1 MIFIKN
7 LSIMSKYYFLKV
19 MTAAAMVFVPFVASA
34 QLPATSTAG
43 PIPIKSVTKSVK
55 NFIVKQVQQRQSRKK
70 VADVSAFYGRTL
82 YGTMLSSS
90 EWENASIA
98 SVPYGIYSFEMGDAP
113 SPKAHLTH
121 LYYSFMSGANCRGK
135 FYGITALSAMG
146 VFNGS
151 RYITLDTKKWKEIS
165 SQYHSTDEASYSLLA
180 AVMGYNPTDNQIYAF
195 QYNDDLS
202 GLYWSKY
209 NKETNALEQIASFRG
224 QYNVLTLAS
233 DPSGVLYFINDAGD
247 LYTINK
253 ATGRATLKGNTG
265 ITPTLYSQAMIYDGK
280 TGTFLWT
287 SQTAEGSILYSV
299 DPATAETTEIMKFQ
313 NNEQFSSLYS
323 EDNDAVS
330 DAPASVKDLKLT
342 YDGDGAL
349 TGNITFT
356 VPTTTYGGAIFDSGT
371 LNVWLDG
378 VNQKGVAASAGD
390 KITMPVSL
398 TDGNHYIAVN
408 MKNESGFSPMSTVY
422 QYAGYDTPVKS
433 SSVKFVSNK
442 SVGKDTV
449 TWLTPD
455 SGVNSG
461 YIDKANLKYNIV
473 RMPDSVTVATNYT
486 MNSYIEDIPT
496 AMHNYS
502 YRVYAINKDKTGAYT
517 ESNSIISGNSF
528 TIPYS
533 QDFTKTTTLK
543 DFFTVVDNN
552 KDNNTWRNGYN
563 NEVRI
568 GISKYTG
575 NGDDWLIT
583 PAITLTKGNKYR
595 YSVSL
600 KTYAAGYPE
609 NFKVYVGTNPN
620 DISTFQLI
628 DDEEKYECYKDYAN
642 HNSDFSVDKDG
653 DYYVALYYCG
663 DTLQKSS
670 LLMIKSVSVNKIGAV
685 LAPESV
691 SDLTITPDVNDD
703 LAATVS
709 FTSPSK
715 DLAGNQLSS
724 ISNIKVY
731 RNNETNAA
739 YTFENPAVGV
749 KLSWNDTNVPAVGTN
764 SYTVVGSNSNGE
776 GEKKS
781 ASAFI
786 GVYTAPYC
794 EKFNTAATASLYT
807 TEYKGLQT
815 GGNYGWAY
823 QNQAMALNAFVM
835 GDSITNVW
843 LFTPAIKMDAEAV
856 YSVSCLA
863 NVNVYTNTITN
874 KVYAGNAADSASQTM
889 FLGDMPKST
898 NYKYQTLSYNM
909 ITSNAGK
916 YYVGINSI
924 GRKQWD
930 YMSMNMDSMTVTYL
944 KSAKSPYIITD
955 YKSQADATG
964 AFKAT
969 LTFKAPS
976 IDYRGQVLSELSKI
990 DIYRGESAIPI
1001 ATINNP
1007 TPGEVQTW
1015 TDNQAIHGI
1024 NKYMIVPS
1032 NSYGRGEAYYD
1043 TIYVGRDIPEAVG
1056 NYVLK
1061 STTDNADAVLTWNA
1075 PAKGKNGGVVV
1086 PSELSYNIYKY
1097 DTSTQTFATV
1107 ASNIT
1112 DCSFTAQHSA
1122 NTTQAVYYYAVT
1134 PINTE
1139 GVGDTTVHSI
1149 VLGKLYE
1156 MPYKESF
1163 AKDSLS
1169 TSPWLIKTDN
1179 SYSLTWGVTN
1189 PDGSTY
1195 NSALAEDSDGGC
1207 AYMYNGSYSSYY
1219 GGAGFISPKMTLNGK
1234 EEILSFWIYNIK
1246 TGYTNA
1252 SAKKPV
1258 IVVKA
1263 SVDDDDFVQL
1273 GDTIIVGGDTEDGW
1287 RHYTISLD
1295 KYKDSKYIC
1304 FMFNGFT
1311 NGYSDVIYL
1320 DTIVVGN
1327 AIETSI
1333 NNTEKDMM
1341 GIKSINYYDL
1351 SGKMITNPGK
1361 GIYIKAVTFGDG
1373 TKKYIKYINK

>member
-1 MIFIKN
+1 
-7 LSIMSKYYFLKV
+7 MSKYYFFKI
-19 MTAAAMVFVPFVASA
+19 MTVAAMAFVPFAAGA
-34 QLPATSTAG
+34 QSPATSTAG
-43 PIPIKSVTKSVK
+43 PIPIKSVTKNVK
-55 NFIVKQVQQRQSRKK
+55 NFIVKQVRQQQVRRK
-70 VADVSAFYGRTL
+70 VTDVSAFSGRTL
-82 YGTMLSSS
+82 YGSMLNSST
-90 EWENASIA
+90 WADASIG

-121 LYYSFMSGANCRGK
+121 LYYSFISGANSRGK
-135 FYGITALSAMG
+135 FYGITALSVMG
-146 VFNGS
+146 AFNGS
-151 RYITLDTKKWKEIS
+151 RYITLDTKQWKEIYS
-165 SQYHSTDEASYSLLA
+165 RIHTTDEGSYSLLA
-180 AVMGYNPTDNQIYAF
+180 SVMAYNPIDNQIYAF

-209 NKETNALEQIASFRG
+209 NKETQALEQIASFRG

-233 DPSGVLYFINDAGD
+233 DPSGVLYIINDAGD

-253 ATGRATLKGNTG
+253 VTGRATLKGNTG
-265 ITPTLYSQAMIYDGK
+265 ITPTLYSQAMTYDGK
-280 TGTFLWT
+280 TGTFLWA
-287 SQTAEGSILYSV
+287 SQTADGSILYSV
-299 DPATAETTEIMKFQ
+299 DPATAETKEILKFQ

-323 EDNDAVS
+323 EDNEAVS

-356 VPTTTYGGAIFDSGT
+356 APTTTYGGSNFSSGT

-378 VNQKGVAASAGD
+378 VNQKGVEVNAGD

-408 MKNESGFSPMSTVY
+408 MQNESGYSPLASVY
-422 QYAGYDTPVKS
+422 QYAGYDTPVK
-433 SSVKFVSNK
+433 VSK
-442 SVGKDTV
+442 VTFAYDKALGKDTV
-449 TWLTPD
+449 TWAVPD

-473 RMPDSVTVATNYT
+473 RMPDSVTVASNYT
-486 MNSYIEDIPT
+486 STKYVESVPT

-528 TIPYS
+528 TVPYS
-533 QDFTKTTTLK
+533 QDFSNTNTLK

-552 KDNNTWRNGYN
+552 KDNNTWRNGYQM
-563 NEVRI
+563 VRI
-568 GISKYTG
+568 DLSKNTG

-583 PAITLTKGNKYR
+583 PPITLDKGNKYR
-595 YSVSL
+595 FTVNL
-600 KTYAAGYPE
+600 KTYASGYPE
-609 NFKVYVGTNPN
+609 HFKVCIGTDPK
-620 DISTFQLI
+620 DISTFKVV
-628 DDEEKYECYKDYAN
+628 DDVDNYECYKDYTD
-642 HNSDFSVDKDG
+642 HNSDFSIDKDG
-653 DYYVALYYCG
+653 DYYVGLYYCS
-663 DTLQKSS
+663 DTAKHSAM
-670 LLMIKSVSVNKIGAV
+670 LLVKSVAVNKIGAV
-685 LAPESV
+685 LAPEAV
-691 SDLTITPDVNDD
+691 SDLTITPDASDA

-715 DLAGNQLSS
+715 NLAGDQLSS
-724 ISNIKVY
+724 MSDIKVY
-731 RNNETNAA
+731 RNSEANAA

-749 KLSWNDTNVPAVGTN
+749 KLSWNDTSVPAVGTN
-764 SYTVVGSNSNGE
+764 SYTVVASNDNGE
-776 GEKKS
+776 GQKKS

-794 EKFNTAATASLYT
+794 EKFNTAASASLYT
-807 TEYKGLQT
+807 TEYKGLVL
-815 GGNYGWAY
+815 GNNYGWSY
-823 QNQAMALNAFVM
+823 QNQSMALNAFVM
-835 GDSITNVW
+835 GDSIANIW

-863 NVNVYTNTITN
+863 NVSVYTNTITN

-898 NYKYQTLSYNM
+898 NYKYKTLSYNLV
-909 ITSNAGK
+909 TSNAGK
-916 YYVGINSI
+916 YYIGINSV
-924 GRKQWD
+924 GRAKWD

-944 KSAKSPYIITD
+944 KSAKSPYIVTD
-955 YKSQADATG
+955 YKSQADVTG
-964 AFKAT
+964 AYKAT
-969 LTFKAPS
+969 LTFNAPKV
-976 IDYRGQVLSELSKI
+976 DYRGQTLSDLSKI

-1043 TIYVGRDIPEAVG
+1043 TVYVGRDIPEAVG

-1061 STTDNADAVLTWNA
+1061 STSDNADAVLTWNA
-1075 PAKGKNGGVVV
+1075 PTKGKNGGVVV

-1097 DTSTQTFATV
+1097 DTSTQTFVTV

-1122 NTTQAVYYYAVT
+1122 NTTQAVYYYAVA

-1139 GVGDTTVHSI
+1139 GVGDTTIHSI

-1156 MPYKESF
+1156 VPYKESF

-1234 EEILSFWIYNIK
+1234 SEILSFWVYNIK
-1246 TGYTNA
+1246 TGYT
-1252 SAKKPV
+1252 SAKKPA

-1320 DTIVVGN
+1320 DNIVVGN

-1341 GIKSINYYDL
+1341 GIKNVNYYDL

-1361 GIYIKAVTFGDG
+1361 GIYIKAVTFRDG
-1373 TKKYIKYINK
+1373 TKKYVKYMNK